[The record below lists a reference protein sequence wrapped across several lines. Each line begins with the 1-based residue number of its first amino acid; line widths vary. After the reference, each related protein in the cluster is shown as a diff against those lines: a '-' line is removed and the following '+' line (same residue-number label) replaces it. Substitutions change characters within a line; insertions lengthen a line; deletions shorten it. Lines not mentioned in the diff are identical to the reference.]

1 MTYTTEQV
9 IELIYDY
16 KENFTVYTN
25 LMKEYQDVVIG
36 GSVAQYGID
45 ATMPK
50 PQGQTSNLVWNELQ
64 RLMKQDKMIS
74 KYEEKVRYIQN
85 RWDRI
90 VDEKQAIALNLKLN
104 GKSNK
109 IIAATIGC
117 DMRKVKKLL
126 DEVAKIMTDF

>member
-9 IELIYDY
+9 ITLIYNY

-25 LMKEYQDVVIG
+25 LMKEYQDVVMG
-36 GSVAQYGID
+36 GSIAQYGIES
-45 ATMPK
+45 TMPK

-64 RLMKQDKMIS
+64 RLMKQDKMIT
-74 KYEEKVRYIQN
+74 KYENKVRYVQN

-90 VDEKQAIALNLKLN
+90 IDEKQAIAFNLKLN

-109 IIAATIGC
+109 IIAVTIGC

-126 DEVAKIMTDF
+126 EEVAKIMTD